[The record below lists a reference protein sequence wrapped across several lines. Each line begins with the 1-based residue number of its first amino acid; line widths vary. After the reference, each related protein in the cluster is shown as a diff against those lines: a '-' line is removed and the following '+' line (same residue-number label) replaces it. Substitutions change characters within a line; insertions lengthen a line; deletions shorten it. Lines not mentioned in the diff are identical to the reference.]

1 MKKIKNQLKTI
12 AKSLLSL
19 SNKVEKIGDRADALM
34 PVKPAPAAK
43 KASAKK
49 APAKKAP
56 AKKASAK
63 KAPAKKAPAKKAL
76 AKKAPAK
83 KAPAKKAPAKKAPAK
98 KAPAKKAAAKK
109 KPRAAKAAPSK
120 QSTVLDS
127 VFGSIK
133 SARSGITV
141 AELKKELDLNAK
153 QLSNALYKL
162 AKKGKIEAKSRGLYF
177 KK

>member
-19 SNKVEKIGDRADALM
+19 SNKVEKIAERADALM
-34 PVKPAPAAK
+34 PVKPAP
-43 KASAKK
+43 SAKK

-56 AKKASAK
+56 AKKAPTKKAAAK
-63 KAPAKKAPAKKAL
+63 KAPKKKAAAKKAPTKKA
-76 AKKAPAK
+76 A
-83 KAPAKKAPAKKAPAK
+83 AK

-127 VFGSIK
+127 VFGAIE
-133 SARSGITV
+133 SAQNGITV
-141 AELKKELDLNAK
+141 AELKKGMDLNAK

>member
-19 SNKVEKIGDRADALM
+19 SNKVEKIAERADALM

-43 KASAKK
+43 KA
-49 APAKKAP
+49 PAKKAAAKKTP
-56 AKKASAK
+56 AKKAA
-63 KAPAKKAPAKKAL
+63 
-76 AKKAPAK
+76 
-83 KAPAKKAPAKKAPAK
+83 AK

-109 KPRAAKAAPSK
+109 KPRAAKAAPSQ

-127 VFGSIK
+127 VFGAIE
-133 SARSGITV
+133 SAQNGITV
-141 AELKKELDLNAK
+141 AELKKGMDLNAK

-162 AKKGKIEAKSRGLYF
+162 TKKGKIEAKSRGLYF